1 MTNILAFEASTET
14 CSVALRRENSTEL
27 RLSNQARAHAQ
38 NMLPMVNQLLSD
50 ASLSFRELNAI
61 ALGVGP
67 GSFTGLRI
75 AASFAQGISYGADI
89 PVIRVKSFDAMAHGE
104 CTGSIL
110 NSDQTGPSAQE
121 YTFLLTVLDARMG
134 ELYWQAFEVE
144 QQTYKPL
151 IEPQLSKVEHL
162 IEDVETKNFPL
173 EKMRVV
179 GNGVCCINSEWLA
192 RCHSSCEKK
201 LPLADA
207 VAKIAFKKWER
218 GESTTSFD
226 VEPLY
231 LRYSVAWNKRIRIR
245 K

>member
-14 CSVALRRENSTEL
+14 CSVALLRENSTEL

-38 NMLPMVNQLLSD
+38 NMLPMVNQLLFEAD
-50 ASLSFRELNAI
+50 LSLKQLSAV

-89 PVIRVKSFDAMAHGE
+89 PIIRVKSFDAMAHGE
-104 CTGSIL
+104 CADTVLDVKQSGL
-110 NSDQTGPSAQE
+110 GNGE

-134 ELYWQAFEVE
+134 QLYWQVFEIAH
-144 QQTYKPL
+144 QTYNPL
-151 IEPQLSKVEHL
+151 VEPQLSTAEHL
-162 IEDVETKNFPL
+162 IEDIETKNFPL

-179 GNGVCCINSEWLA
+179 GNGVCCIKPEWLA
-192 RCHSSCEKK
+192 RCHSSCQKK

-207 VAKIAFKKWER
+207 VAKIAFKKWEK
-218 GESTTSFD
+218 GESTTFFD

-231 LRYSVAWNKRIRIR
+231 LRNSVAWNKRIRIR
-245 K
+245 E